1 VNDNRSY
8 NELLKELEDTRFR
21 LEEANDTIDA
31 IRTGNIDGLIVKG
44 EDGHQLYTLR
54 SADQTYRI
62 FIEQMNEGAVTLNQY
77 GVILYSNSK
86 FASFL
91 NLPME
96 KVIGQPFHSFI
107 STSQKK
113 QWDRIFNIAWEKDIK
128 MEMLIKGNDVSVPAL
143 LSLKS
148 LVLKEGTS
156 IGIVITDLLE
166 QKISEELLLK
176 KNIELEKARNIAQ
189 HLTLTLENTVL
200 ERTHE
205 LKHRTEELEIN
216 IKEKSIA
223 EAKLRA
229 NQERLTRILET
240 MAEGVVIYDKWG
252 NLTFANLMAQKMLGL
267 VQNKEDSYSTPD
279 WQHFKLDGNILPDE
293 ESPVALTLSSGL
305 PIYDY
310 EIGIRPPGNEMVYIS
325 VNTAPVYDEHRNI
338 TSILATYMDVTHR
351 RKVIQEKDEF
361 ISVASHEL
369 RTPITSLK
377 ASLQLLDRI
386 KTEPESELLPILIDQ
401 ASKSL
406 NKVSVLI
413 DDLLNSTK
421 MTEGQ
426 LHLNKTKFNIAQLIT
441 DFSQQIIVGGTHNII
456 LEGALHTAVFADADK
471 IDQVIV
477 NLVNNAMKYG
487 GESKDIIVKI
497 EETEGSVKV
506 SVADKGPGIAP
517 EKIPHLFDR
526 YFRVDLNGMQYSGL
540 GLGLYICAQ
549 IIKKHNGDIGVE
561 SEPGTGS
568 KFWFTLPL

>member
-1 VNDNRSY
+1 MQ
-8 NELLKELEDTRFR
+8 FQ

-31 IRTGNIDGLIVKG
+31 IRTGNIDGLVVKS
-44 EDGHQLYTLR
+44 EEGHQLYTLR

-62 FIEQMNEGAVTLNQY
+62 FIEQMNEGAVTLNQN
-77 GVILYSNSK
+77 GLILYSNSK

-91 NLPME
+91 DLPME
-96 KVIGQPFHSFI
+96 KVMGQSFHSFI
-107 STSQKK
+107 SKGQEK
-113 QWDRIFNIAWEKDIK
+113 QWDRIFKIAWEKDIK
-128 MEMLIKGNDVSVPAL
+128 IEMTIRGNNDTIPAL
-143 LSLKS
+143 LSLKT
-148 LVLKEGTS
+148 LVLKEGIS
-156 IGIVITDLLE
+156 MSVVITDLSE
-166 QKISEELLLK
+166 QKLSEELLLK

-205 LKHRTEELEIN
+205 LKHRTKELEIN
-216 IKEKSIA
+216 IKEKSVA
-223 EAKLRA
+223 EARLRS
-229 NQERLTRILET
+229 NEERLTLILET

-252 NLTFANLMAQKMLGL
+252 NLTFANLMAQKILGL
-267 VQNKEDSYSTPD
+267 THNKEDFYTIPD
-279 WQHFKLDGNILPDE
+279 WQHFKLDGSILTDE
-293 ESPVALTLSSGL
+293 SGPVALTLSSGL

-310 EIGIRPPGNEMVYIS
+310 EIGIRPPGNEMTYIS
-325 VNTAPVYDEHRNI
+325 VNTAPIYDEYRNI
-338 TSILATYMDVTHR
+338 ISIIATYMDVTHR
-351 RKVIQEKDEF
+351 RKVIQQKDEF

-369 RTPITSLK
+369 RTPVTSLK

-386 KTEPESELLPILIDQ
+386 KTDPGSELLPVLIDQ
-401 ASKSL
+401 ANKSL

-426 LHLNKTKFNIAQLIT
+426 LHLNKTRFNIAQLIT
-441 DFSQQIIVGGTHNII
+441 DFRQQVITEGTHDII
-456 LEGALHTAVFADADK
+456 LEGALETEVFADAAK
-471 IDQVIV
+471 IDQVVV
-477 NLVNNAMKYG
+477 NLVNNAIKYG
-487 GESKDIIVKI
+487 GESKNIIVTI
-497 EETEGSVKV
+497 EELDGNAKV

-549 IIKKHNGDIGVE
+549 IIKKHNGHIGVD
-561 SEPGTGS
+561 SELGGGS